1 MDSGKIKM
9 EISREVIPDLNIHY
23 GIDVEAELTRILNE
37 ELAKVLAITEDA
49 LKEDG
54 WREGDSPTS
63 GKKVWLKIIF
73 DENKLVPLSVYEY
86 DFEEGKL
93 THNGHS
99 MSVLTMGD
107 IRFYMT
113 CRGDL

>member
-1 MDSGKIKM
+1 M
-9 EISREVIPDLNIHY
+9 EISREVVPDLNIHY
-23 GIDVEAELTRILNE
+23 GIDAEAELTRILNE

-73 DENKLVPLSVYEY
+73 DENKLRPLSFYEY
-86 DFEEGKL
+86 DFEEEKL
-93 THNGHS
+93 THNGHT
-99 MSVLTMGD
+99 MSISTMND
-107 IRFYMT
+107 MRMYISLREK
-113 CRGDL
+113 L